1 MIRVLTTHCARR
13 LLPGFAVPLAL
24 SLAVV
29 GCTRTEYGGI
39 NQQSGAI
46 AAGPVRTVGV
56 EIDGSYFTD
65 FPNCTVILP
74 TRAAAGLEKFK
85 PLVEIA
91 LGRHMTEK
99 LSRVVDRAERTLL
112 ARQNSLQMSLPEDG
126 KALAKILNCDT
137 VLASRVVGS
146 GHTYLI
152 VWSQVRIGI
161 EIVMLRASD
170 GKVLW
175 QARHV
180 AERSDGGVPLS
191 PVGLVVESYSSAQ
204 FSSDGEVAE
213 ATVEDAV
220 RRLVRSLPDARL

>member
-1 MIRVLTTHCARR
+1 
-13 LLPGFAVPLAL
+13 
-24 SLAVV
+24 
-29 GCTRTEYGGI
+29 
-39 NQQSGAI
+39 
-46 AAGPVRTVGV
+46 
-56 EIDGSYFTD
+56 
-65 FPNCTVILP
+65 
-74 TRAAAGLEKFK
+74 
-85 PLVEIA
+85 
-91 LGRHMTEK
+91 MTEK
-99 LSRVVDRAERTLL
+99 LSRVVDRDERTLL

-152 VWSQVRIGI
+152 VWSQVQIGI

-220 RRLVRSLPDARL
+220 RRLVRSLPDAKL